1 MSNVTTH
8 VRNQIPK
15 ATKCDYDTA
24 EPITVGFMELA
35 LGSEK
40 ERAMGQ
46 QERRGIEI

>member
-35 LGSEK
+35 LGYGTAGK
-40 ERAMGQ
+40 KRD
-46 QERRGIEI
+46 RNLK